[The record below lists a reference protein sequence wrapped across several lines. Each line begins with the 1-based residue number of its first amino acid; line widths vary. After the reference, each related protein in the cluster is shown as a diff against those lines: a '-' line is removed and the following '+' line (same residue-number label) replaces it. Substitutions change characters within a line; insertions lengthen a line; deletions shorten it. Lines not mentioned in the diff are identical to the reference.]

1 MTTPAPH
8 GHDPNHHASHDSDWP
23 PGTLHTTVDNGL
35 LSLSCDGQHVSGLVT
50 SVRLESFPFAHPP
63 VITLEQYAWI
73 RVIAWLSAPIGLAL
87 VITYTNIEG
96 VRGFLV
102 STCLA
107 VLMVW
112 AAWSRRRTAER
123 LHIPKTSHRLRV
135 WLDQAS
141 YDFDFEDPEL
151 REHVATEIR
160 QGMQATTFQGH
171 VDVSGN
177 GNAINIGNGNTAS
190 VLDTSGRTD
199 PAANG

>member
-1 MTTPAPH
+1 MTTPAP
-8 GHDPNHHASHDSDWP
+8 GAPDWV

-35 LSLSCDGQHVSGLVT
+35 LTLSYNRQHVSGLA
-50 SVRLESFPFAHPP
+50 SGVRLEAFTYTHPP
-63 VITLEQYAWI
+63 AVTLEQYAWI

-87 VITYTNIEG
+87 VITYTNLEG

-102 STCLA
+102 STLFA

-135 WLDQAS
+135 WLDQAP

-171 VDVSGN
+171 LDVSGN
-177 GNAINIGNGNTAS
+177 GNAINIGAGNTAS
-190 VLDTSGRTD
+190 VTEASGRTD
-199 PAANG
+199 SAANG